1 MNAISITGSGFSLSP
16 QNNQVLIGNIPCSI
30 TSSTSTQLTCAA
42 GENSVGTYN
51 YTVSVLNKGLAIMNV
66 NPIITFQ
73 LTALS
78 LSPSSSGTGG
88 GSILNINGVA
98 FNSKCSIKVDNN
110 VCSIVSMS
118 YSLIKC
124 ILPSNVT
131 ITVCLVYIFIKEF

>member
-1 MNAISITGSGFSLSP
+1 MEYNTIGGKLLKVKSI
-16 QNNQVLIGNIPCSI
+16 IC
-30 TSSTSTQLTCAA
+30 
-42 GENSVGTYN
+42 
-51 YTVSVLNKGLAIMNV
+51 
-66 NPIITFQ
+66 
-73 LTALS
+73 
-78 LSPSSSGTGG
+78 SSSGTGG